1 MLITNVYT
9 SVMPLPPGS
18 IAGRKSLL
26 IGVGAHVTQRSSICS
41 IVNAP
46 CHDGIARLQIEAL
59 RQALVAEDARVEV
72 KLPKLHALR
81 ELVERPLFSPARAL
95 LRA

>member
-1 MLITNVYT
+1 MCRPRLAYRY
-9 SVMPLPPGS
+9 
-18 IAGRKSLL
+18 IARTRRDEVLSTL
-26 IGVGAHVTQRSSICS
+26 H
-41 IVNAP
+41 

-81 ELVERPLFSPARAL
+81 ELVERPLFSPALAL

>member
-1 MLITNVYT
+1 
-9 SVMPLPPGS
+9 
-18 IAGRKSLL
+18 
-26 IGVGAHVTQRSSICS
+26 
-41 IVNAP
+41 
-46 CHDGIARLQIEAL
+46 LQIEAL

>member
-1 MLITNVYT
+1 
-9 SVMPLPPGS
+9 
-18 IAGRKSLL
+18 
-26 IGVGAHVTQRSSICS
+26 
-41 IVNAP
+41 
-46 CHDGIARLQIEAL
+46 LQIEAL

-72 KLPKLHALR
+72 KLPKLHGLR